1 MTPNKQVSPAIR
13 ILRGER
19 DASARATHLEAA
31 TEKYS
36 VTTIERK
43 QMSTTTNFK
52 RIALVAVAALGL
64 GVLSSVPS
72 QATINADS
80 VTLSS
85 AAVAQTTAET
95 YTASSAIVTVS
106 FLGAIQDS
114 MSITA
119 ELISTTATGN
129 TSLPALRLIETS
141 SAVID
146 SIVGLVGGTP
156 TITNYGANT
165 LGVGVTANTA
175 VSVTAASS
183 SVTTTAKFAVYLAG
197 PASVP
202 TAGTTAAPAQT
213 GTYVVRIKPAA
224 IGKTVLVGSTN
235 QSVTITV
242 SAAPSQSTSLNA
254 TNTKIWMQTTTT
266 DAKLAAQ
273 DSTVVARATASTS
286 ATSPDSIGAEVA
298 NIWINGKNTNGTAFA
313 NLESVT
319 ATITG
324 PGTLGA
330 SSSSASAP
338 SPTGRSLLVQPNIDW
353 IAVYS
358 DGTSGTATITFAGAT
373 SGIALGTKTVTFSGT
388 TLTKFAAPTIAATDS
403 SVLNATGANT
413 TTVSVLPQDA
423 NSNLVA
429 GLASGTDFYAFS
441 SDTAVATVAYSTY
454 SATTG
459 YAFTVTGVA
468 VGTTNI
474 SFGNASTLAAST
486 IKSATVAVRVG
497 SGTPSSVTVTT
508 DKASYAPG
516 EKMTVTVTILDSTG
530 KAVTGNVAYANIF
543 SSTGITASM
552 NLSGTNTL
560 PATGSVADYS
570 NLTNT
575 KTYTIYAP
583 VTGGT
588 LTFSWTGGTAL
599 ATANQVAGTK
609 VVTVTDSGAAALA
622 AVTALATTVASLKTL
637 ITTLT
642 NLVLKIQKK
651 VKA

>member
-72 QATINADS
+72 QATINADT

-85 AAVAQTTAET
+85 ATAAQTTAET
-95 YTASSAIVTVS
+95 YTASSAIATVS
-106 FLGAIQDS
+106 FFGAIQDS

-146 SIVGLVGGTP
+146 SIVGATVA
-156 TITNYGANT
+156 NYGANT
-165 LGVGVTANTA
+165 LGVGVAANTA
-175 VSVTAASS
+175 VAVSAASS

-197 PASVP
+197 TANVP
-202 TAGTTAAPAQT
+202 TAGTSAAPAQT

-224 IGKTVLVGSTN
+224 VGKTVLVGSTS
-235 QSVTITV
+235 QTLTITV
-242 SAAPSQSTSLNA
+242 STAPAQSTSLNA

-266 DAKLAAQ
+266 DASLAAQ

-313 NLESVT
+313 KLESIT

-330 SSSSASAP
+330 TATANTP
-338 SPTGRSLLVQPNIDW
+338 ANASPTGRSLLVQPNTDYV
-353 IAVYS
+353 AVYS
-358 DGTSGTATITFAGAT
+358 DGTSGTATITFTGAT
-373 SGIALGTKTVTFSGT
+373 SGVALGTKTVTFSGT

-429 GLASGTDFYAFS
+429 GLTSGTDFYAFS

-454 SATTG
+454 SPTTG

-543 SSTGITASM
+543 SSTGITTSM

-560 PATGSVADYS
+560 PTTTGSVADYS